1 MSGGGEAT
9 WNQTEKNVLKVGH
22 LAGKTKFVNRGYGQ
36 KMRELE
42 NKTYQA

>member
-1 MSGGGEAT
+1 MGEGKPRGT
-9 WNQTEKNVLKVGH
+9 KLGKIVLKVEH

-36 KMRELE
+36 KMRQLE